1 MQITHQPSPVVWV
14 SRFGTLGRDVKNL
27 LMDRLPT
34 RKGCEQLIGRQM
46 LQVRRERMR
55 HRPANR
61 DVAMSRIA
69 HAVKVLEQKTLQ
81 RMIVARPIHLAGF
94 YQLNI
99 TGSQTHL
106 IGLGQPDR
114 KMAFG

>member
-1 MQITHQPSPVVWV
+1 M
-14 SRFGTLGRDVKNL
+14 F
-27 LMDRLPT
+27 
-34 RKGCEQLIGRQM
+34 
-46 LQVRRERMR
+46 QVRRKGMR

-61 DVAMSRIA
+61 DVTMSRIA

-81 RMIVARPIHLAGF
+81 RMIVTRPIHLAGL

-99 TGSQTHL
+99 AGSQTHL

-114 KMAFG
+114 KMAFC